1 MRPFIKQERKRAP
14 SEEVEHLANEYRN
27 CNKCENLCSNRTNI
41 VFGSGSTSPKI
52 VIVGGAP
59 GPIDDEEGTAFVGD
73 EGELFLELL
82 AAAWPNQ
89 EDLEDIY
96 EIEEP
101 DDFFY
106 ALRQFFDNYIFWTN
120 ALLCAPGDRAPTPT
134 EVKNC
139 LPRLH
144 KTILALDPEL
154 IIATGKLAA
163 QSVSGLKIS
172 VKEKRGRLI
181 DIKIVDENKEVRYAM
196 LTLYD
201 PNNLLKSGDFKLLK
215 KKRGQSYETVEDL
228 KYNLYVL
235 KQYLNLEGERL

>member
-1 MRPFIKQERKRAP
+1 MRPFIKKERNRAP
-14 SEEVEHLANEYRN
+14 SEEIENLANEYRN
-27 CNKCENLCSNRTNI
+27 CTKCENLCSNRTNV
-41 VFGSGSTSPKI
+41 VFGSGSTTPKI
-52 VIVGGAP
+52 VVIGGVP
-59 GPIDDEEGTAFVGD
+59 GPVDDEEGTAFVGD

-82 AAAWPNQ
+82 AAAWPNP
-89 EDLEDIY
+89 EDLESIN
-96 EIEEP
+96 EIEDL

-106 ALRQFFDNYIFWTN
+106 ELRSFFDNYIFWTN
-120 ALLCAPGDRAPTPT
+120 TLLCSPGERAPTPT

-139 LPRLH
+139 TPRLH

-163 QSVSGLKIS
+163 QTVSKLKIS

-181 DIKIVDENKEVRYAM
+181 DIKIIDEDKEVRYPM

-201 PNNLLKSGDFKLLK
+201 SNNLLKSGDFKLIK
-215 KKRGQSYETVEDL
+215 KRRGQSYETIEDL

-235 KQYLNLEGERL
+235 KQYLNMEGERL